1 LVAFYF
7 GGSRAYFNEGFER
20 QFVRHPAGSICA
32 AAISNY
38 EPRLEQA
45 RADLAHIK
53 AVISIFEARRAPH
66 E

>member
-7 GGSRAYFNEGFER
+7 GGSRAYFNESFER
-20 QFVRHPAGSICA
+20 QFGRHPAGSICA

-38 EPRLEQA
+38 EPRLNQA
-45 RADLAHIK
+45 RADLAHVE
-53 AVISIFEARRAPH
+53 AVISIFEGRRVAH